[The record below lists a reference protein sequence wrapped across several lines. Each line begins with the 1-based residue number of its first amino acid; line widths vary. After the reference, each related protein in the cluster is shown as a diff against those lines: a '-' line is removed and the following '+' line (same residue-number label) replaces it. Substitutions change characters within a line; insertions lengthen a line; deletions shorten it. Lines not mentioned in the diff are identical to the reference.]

1 MLTHQDVCLLPFSM
15 YALHPSAGHARVA
28 YDPVRTRSLQM
39 GSTSQPIW
47 ASLQMILA
55 SKPQRWPAGNDNCR
69 LAALAAR
76 AGQTRFQAHR
86 GAPARSREVSAQT
99 SQRTPVGW
107 PPRRAG
113 RRCICRCGRPGSTAR
128 PLCAAP
134 PLRGRPSCRGYGRG
148 GCGRAPTGSRIRPWR
163 CRARSLGRR
172 GPPRNSSC
180 CSCPRSLG
188 ELLHELQAIY
198 SALSA
203 RRLGSRAQV
212 HGHVRHHPSAPGSVW
227 TSQVT
232 PDVRACTI
240 VMPEL
245 QWSCG
250 RIAAASYEY

>member
-180 CSCPRSLG
+180 YPAVLGLWSRRAPRTTGDIFGTERERTRQPS
-188 ELLHELQAIY
+188 
-198 SALSA
+198 SST
-203 RRLGSRAQV
+203 RTC
-212 HGHVRHHPSAPGSVW
+212 SAPSV
-227 TSQVT
+227 SSRVCVDLPGDSRRQSMHHRDAGAAVV
-232 PDVRACTI
+232 VRPNCCGI
-240 VMPEL
+240 V
-245 QWSCG
+245 
-250 RIAAASYEY
+250 